1 MSGPSLV
8 QRPERRGEERSPA
21 DTMGEG
27 SLGDLGAENVGKVLM
42 KVYGSWLV
50 VTKGRTGEADQSI
63 KEDPWEFT
71 PGTTGSH

>member
-1 MSGPSLV
+1 
-8 QRPERRGEERSPA
+8 
-21 DTMGEG
+21 MGEG
-27 SLGDLGAENVGKVLM
+27 SLGDLGAENAGKVL

-50 VTKGRTGEADQSI
+50 VAKGRTGEADPSI